1 MTDQPKSLVIPLLF
15 VSVVRFGM
23 ARIGKV
29 VTYPVVLL
37 QSYLPNNERASW
49 IDRLCT
55 KVRTWFEDTTPEW
68 VELHGQFTIIISTT
82 RGQDRLEAFA
92 NSIPDWLYD
101 RWHQFALV
109 SMVGFLV
116 SWAVGMV
123 ILTVV
128 SGVLTAAMIPKA
140 IAYVT
145 TVDWQSLFQTGAQ
158 PDYSFSLSVA
168 EVVGS
173 IPDILVGLGAAIVAL
188 LVLIVLFAG
197 VMLLFMPGLILHEFG
212 HYASIEHGGGEI
224 ERYGIIFIG
233 PFLGGAFVDPGES
246 METMNLFDKLYGLSA
261 GVANTVIWGTMLTV
275 GGLVLVG
282 NPITIVQAWLSNE
295 YSVLLANPV
304 GTGLLLIGFVE
315 FTNAQLNSFPG
326 EPIDG
331 GKVIDAAEDEYEWKP
346 WLGSVFGLD
355 LETATEDI

>member
-1 MTDQPKSLVIPLLF
+1 
-15 VSVVRFGM
+15 
-23 ARIGKV
+23 
-29 VTYPVVLL
+29 
-37 QSYLPNNERASW
+37 
-49 IDRLCT
+49 
-55 KVRTWFEDTTPEW
+55 
-68 VELHGQFTIIISTT
+68 
-82 RGQDRLEAFA
+82 
-92 NSIPDWLYD
+92 
-101 RWHQFALV
+101 
-109 SMVGFLV
+109 
-116 SWAVGMV
+116 
-123 ILTVV
+123 
-128 SGVLTAAMIPKA
+128 MIPKA

-326 EPIDG
+326 GPIDG